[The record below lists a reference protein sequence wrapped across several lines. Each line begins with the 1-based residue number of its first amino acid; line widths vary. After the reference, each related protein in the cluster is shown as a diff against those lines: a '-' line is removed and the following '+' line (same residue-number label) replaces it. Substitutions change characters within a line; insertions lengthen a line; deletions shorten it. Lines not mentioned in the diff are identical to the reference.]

1 MRQETHILKGSSRIT
16 QTSCTP
22 PRPLFSHTHFL
33 TPVFLKQR
41 GYKIVHSGH
50 TVELRMVCGDTLGFP
65 ILHSFGPVLTKR
77 VEIEVCVCV
86 CVCVCVMGR
95 GAQVEGGQEND
106 M

>member
-1 MRQETHILKGSSRIT
+1 M
-16 QTSCTP
+16 
-22 PRPLFSHTHFL
+22 
-33 TPVFLKQR
+33 
-41 GYKIVHSGH
+41 HSGH